1 MDRREEGQKM
11 EENVTV
17 LDQKQKLD
25 LKPTE
30 QEGLKVGIMKNG
42 RKYTVRNFRHRF
54 FYPQEWIEFMNQ
66 IRPEKQHIY
75 DVLINTGCRINEGL
89 HIRPK
94 DFDWDRN
101 TLTLTYTKAKAKKG
115 EIKGMGKPRTFKIS
129 SQFARRMR
137 KYIND
142 NNIQEGEFLFKV
154 SQKAVYLMF
163 KRALKKSSIKDPY
176 NFSLHNIRKTH
187 GNYLKALMRFN
198 PTITGSE
205 ICLRLGHDMNT
216 FLKHYGSSNIF
227 DQRDINLMIKILGD
241 LYGLR

>member
-1 MDRREEGQKM
+1 MD
-11 EENVTV
+11 ENVTV
-17 LDQKQKLD
+17 LEKKKKLD

-30 QEGLKVGIMKNG
+30 HEGLKVGIQSNG
-42 RKYTVRNFRHRF
+42 RRYTVRDFRHRF
-54 FYPQEWIEFMNQ
+54 FYPQEWLDFLEQVN
-66 IRPEKQHIY
+66 PKKKPIY
-75 DVLINTGCRINEGL
+75 DVLINTGARINEAL

-101 TLTLTYTKAKAKKG
+101 NLTLMFTKTKAKKG
-115 EIKGMGKPRTFKIS
+115 EKTGRPRTFKIS
-129 SQFARRMR
+129 SQFIKRMR
-137 KYIND
+137 KCIKD
-142 NNIQEGEFLFKV
+142 NKVKEDEFIFKI

-163 KRALKKSSIKDPY
+163 KRAMNKTNIKDTY

-187 GNYLKALMRFN
+187 GNYLRALMKFN
-198 PTITGSE
+198 RDVTESE

-227 DQRDINLMIKILGD
+227 NHEDIQLMVIILGD